1 MVRGPHA
8 PNMESRH
15 TARGPSQIPS
25 DFEVNVYPRD
35 MDRDDIAL
43 VQGYYVDA
51 ALRAREAGFDI
62 VYVYG
67 AHSYL
72 PLQFLAPFYNRRT
85 DEYGGSFENRA
96 RFWRE
101 TLEKVREAVG
111 DTCAIASRFAVD
123 DPSTTGVKVGED
135 GIRFVEHVDHLVDVW
150 DLTVGNIAEWGQNA
164 GPSRFFEQGHERPNT
179 GLVKAANHTDK
190 PVIGVGRVTDP
201 DMMVDMIQSGQYDII
216 GAARPS
222 ISDPFLPNKIA
233 EGRFDDIRRCIG
245 CNQCISRWEIGGPP
259 MICTQN
265 ATAGEEYRRG
275 WHPERF
281 TPAANAEKSVLVVG
295 AGVAGL
301 ECAMVLG
308 RRGMSKVDL
317 VEAEPDVGGAINYI
331 HRLGY
336 SEGEASFRGQAKG
349 LDEFYYLVDY
359 RKKQLAKLA
368 DVEVHTGR
376 RLSAQEVRDWGA
388 DIVVVATGAAWRTDG
403 LNPATHEPIP
413 GADATLPWQ
422 ATPKEI
428 ALGTKRL
435 RGRILVFETEAYHMG
450 SSVCQKLASEG
461 HEVFFLTQMDH
472 FMDYMEYT
480 LEAPMMHRDLHRLG
494 VHLYPSTM
502 VERIDPGHVTAYNV
516 WREEHKEH
524 YAVDGVVLVTQR
536 SSNDALYHELR
547 ADRPALE
554 AAGIE
559 AVYLIGDASS
569 PRMPPDAIFDG
580 HRLAREIDSP
590 DPAIPL
596 PFIRER
602 RLWGATSDDDYEGQ
616 LQGPRDSGTI
626 RSGEGEVAVPAFEAA
641 SQS

>member
-1 MVRGPHA
+1 
-8 PNMESRH
+8 
-15 TARGPSQIPS
+15 
-25 DFEVNVYPRD
+25 
-35 MDRDDIAL
+35 
-43 VQGYYVDA
+43 
-51 ALRAREAGFDI
+51 
-62 VYVYG
+62 
-67 AHSYL
+67 
-72 PLQFLAPFYNRRT
+72 LQFLVPFYNRRT

-101 TLEKVREAVG
+101 TLEKVRAAVG
-111 DTCAIASRFAVD
+111 DSCAIASRFAVD
-123 DPSTTGVKVGED
+123 DPSPTGLKVGEE
-135 GIRFVEHVDHLVDVW
+135 GVRFVEHVDHLVDVW
-150 DLTVGNIAEWGQNA
+150 DLTVGNISEWGQNA
-164 GPSRFFEQGHERPNT
+164 GPSRFFRQGHERPHT
-179 GLVKAANHTDK
+179 GPVKAGNHTDK

-201 DMMVDMIQSGQYDII
+201 DMMVDLIASGEYDII

-233 EGRFDDIRRCIG
+233 EGRLDDIRRCIG

-281 TPAANAEKSVLVVG
+281 TPAANSEKTVLVVG
-295 AGVAGL
+295 GGIAGM
-301 ECAMVLG
+301 ECAVVLG
-308 RRGMSKVDL
+308 KRQMAKVDL
-317 VEAEPDVGGAINYI
+317 VEAEADLGGSINYI

-336 SEGEASFRGQAKG
+336 STGEPSFRGKAKG

-359 RKKQLAKLA
+359 RKKQLAKLGN
-368 DVEVHTGR
+368 VEVHTNR
-376 RLSAQEVRDWGA
+376 RLGARDVREWGA
-388 DIVVVATGAAWRTDG
+388 DIVVIATGAAWRTDG

-413 GADATLPWQ
+413 GADATLDWQ

-435 RGRILVFETEAYHMG
+435 RGRVLVLETEAYHMG

-472 FMDYMEYT
+472 FMDYMDYT

-494 VHLYPSTM
+494 VHMYASTM
-502 VERIDPGHVTAYNV
+502 VEKVEPGHVTAYNV
-516 WREEHKEH
+516 WREEDKEH
-524 YAVDGVVLVTQR
+524 FAVDGVVLVTQR
-536 SSNDALYHELR
+536 SSNDGLYHELK
-547 ADRPALE
+547 ADGRALE
-554 AAGIE
+554 AAGIGGL
-559 AVYLIGDASS
+559 YLIGDASS

-602 RLWGATSDDDYEGQ
+602 RLWGATSDSDYEGQ
-616 LQGPRDSGTI
+616 LQGPRDSDTVTSAPGDI
-626 RSGEGEVAVPAFEAA
+626 AVPAF
-641 SQS
+641 